1 MRAAVYYSNNDV
13 RLEEVPKPAIGA
25 DEILVKVMASGI
37 CGSDVLEWYRKQKA
51 PIVLGHEIA
60 GIVEEAG
67 EDVDGFTIGDRVF
80 VTHHVPCNTC
90 RYCRAGNHTVCETLH
105 TTNFDPGGF
114 AEYLRVPAINVTTGA
129 FRLPDGMSFD
139 EGTFI
144 EPLGCVIRGQR
155 TAGSCDG
162 KTVLVMGSGISG
174 LLHVMLARATGAER
188 VIATDINPY
197 KLEQAIDCGAHQV
210 IDAREGV
217 PDRVREFTEGRGADL
232 VIVCTG
238 AMSAF
243 RDAMVSVD
251 RAGSILCF
259 ATTEPGDDLQVPI
272 NSFWRNSI
280 TLLSSYAAAPRDL
293 EEAIEKIRDG
303 VVDVARLITHRY
315 PINSAGDAFRMMV
328 GGGDAVK
335 IVIYPHQPLAKFEI

>member
-13 RLEEVPKPAIGA
+13 RLEEVPKPAIDA
-25 DEILVKVMASGI
+25 DEILVKVMASGV

-60 GIVEEAG
+60 GIVEEVG
-67 EDVDGFTIGDRVF
+67 EDVDDFAVGDRVF

-105 TTNFDPGGF
+105 TTNFVPGGF
-114 AEYLRVPAINVTTGA
+114 AEYIRVPAINVSTGT

-155 TAGSCDG
+155 AVGSCEG

-188 VIATDINPY
+188 VIATDINPF
-197 KLEQAIDCGAHQV
+197 KLEQAIDCGAHHA
-210 IDAREGV
+210 IDAHDDV
-217 PDRVREFTEGRGADL
+217 PARVREFTVGRGADL

-243 RDAMVSVD
+243 RHAMVSVD

-293 EEAIEKIRDG
+293 EEAIEVIRDS
-303 VVDVARLITHRY
+303 VVDVTRLITHRF
-315 PINSAGDAFRMMV
+315 PIELAGDAFRTMV
-328 GGGDAVK
+328 GEDDAVK
-335 IVIYPHQPLAKFEI
+335 ILIYPHENT

>member
-13 RLEEVPKPAIGA
+13 RLEEVPRPAIGA

-51 PIVLGHEIA
+51 PIVLGHEIS
-60 GIVEEAG
+60 GIVDAIG
-67 EDVDGFTIGDRVF
+67 EDVDGFGVGDRVF

-114 AEYLRVPAINVTTGA
+114 AEYIKVPSINVATGT
-129 FRLPDGMSFD
+129 FKLPGGMSFD

-174 LLHVMLARATGAER
+174 LLHIMLARATGAER
-188 VIATDINPY
+188 VIATDINPF
-197 KLEQAIDCGAHQV
+197 K
-210 IDAREGV
+210 
-217 PDRVREFTEGRGADL
+217 EFTEGRGADL

-243 RDAMVSVD
+243 RHAMVSVD

-272 NSFWRNSI
+272 NNFWRNSI

-303 VVDVARLITHRY
+303 VVDVTRLITHRF
-315 PINSAGDAFRMMV
+315 PIERAGDAFRTMV
-328 GGGDAVK
+328 GEEDAVK
-335 IVIYPHQPLAKFEI
+335 IIIYPHENA

>member
-1 MRAAVYYSNNDV
+1 MRAAVYYNNSDV
-13 RLEEVPKPAIGA
+13 RLEDVPKPSIGA
-25 DEILVKVMASGI
+25 DEILVKVMASGV
-37 CGSDVLEWYRKQKA
+37 CGSDVLEWYRVKKA
-51 PIVLGHEIA
+51 PLVLGHEIA
-60 GIVEEAG
+60 GVVDEIGEE
-67 EDVDGFTIGDRVF
+67 VDEFAVGDRIF

-105 TTNFDPGGF
+105 TTNFHPGGF
-114 AEYLRVPAINVTTGA
+114 AEYLRVPAINVATGT

-155 TAGSCDG
+155 SAGSCKG
-162 KTVLVMGSGISG
+162 RTVLITGSGISG

-188 VIATDINPY
+188 VIATDISPY
-197 KLEQAIDCGAHQV
+197 KLERAKELGAHHV
-210 IDAREGV
+210 IDAR
-217 PDRVREFTEGRGADL
+217 DRVPERLRDCNEGRGADL

-243 RDAMVSVD
+243 ADAMVSVD

-259 ATTEPGDDLQVPI
+259 ATTEPGDDLHVPI
-272 NSFWRNSI
+272 NDFWRNSI

-293 EEAIEKIRDG
+293 EEAIEVIG
-303 VVDVARLITHRY
+303 SGAVDVTRLITHRF
-315 PINSAGDAFRMMV
+315 PIERAGDAFRMMA
-328 GGGDAVK
+328 GADDAVK
-335 IVIYPHQPLAKFEI
+335 IVIYPHDNT

>member
-13 RLEEVPKPAIGA
+13 RLEEVPTPAIGA
-25 DEILVKVMASGI
+25 NEILVKVMASGI
-37 CGSDVLEWYRKQKA
+37 CGSDVLEWYRIKKA

-60 GIVEEAG
+60 GIVEELG
-67 EDVDGFTIGDRVF
+67 EDVDGFVVGDRVF

-114 AEYLRVPAINVTTGA
+114 AEYIRVPAINVTTGT
-129 FRLPDGMSFD
+129 FRLPDNMSYD

-155 TAGSCDG
+155 TAGSCEG

-197 KLEQAIDCGAHQV
+197 KLRCAMELGAHHV
-210 IDAREGV
+210 IDARG
-217 PDRVREFTEGRGADL
+217 DVRARIRQCNEGRGADL

-243 RDAMVSVD
+243 ADAMVSVD

-293 EEAIEKIRDG
+293 EEAIELISTG
-303 VVDVARLITHRY
+303 AIDVTRLITHRF
-315 PINSAGDAFRMMV
+315 PIERAGDAFRTIV
-328 GGGDAVK
+328 GEEDAVK
-335 IVIYPHQPLAKFEI
+335 IIIYPHEYP